1 MSYFFRHLVFVAYY
15 LRVWFCGFFLYFV
28 VPNRMYTKKTP
39 ARCRRSVDNKITYE
53 TVSIQEIKNHSMDTM
68 AIEQQGRRI
77 KLASS

>member
-1 MSYFFRHLVFVAYY
+1 
-15 LRVWFCGFFLYFV
+15 
-28 VPNRMYTKKTP
+28 MYTKKTP

-53 TVSIQEIKNHSMDTM
+53 TVSIQEIKKHSMDIM